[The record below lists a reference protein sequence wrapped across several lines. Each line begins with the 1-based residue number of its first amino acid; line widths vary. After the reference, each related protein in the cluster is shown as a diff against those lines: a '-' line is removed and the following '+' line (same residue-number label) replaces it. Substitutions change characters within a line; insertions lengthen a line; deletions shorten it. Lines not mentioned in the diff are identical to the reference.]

1 MDVSARL
8 DRLPLSRFHWLL
20 LFTAGMG
27 WAFDSMDVGL
37 LSFVLPSL
45 RNEWKLDPQTSG
57 LIISVTLLGLFFG
70 ASFAG
75 WLADRYG
82 RKLVFQLTLLIYAI
96 GTGLS
101 GLAWNLASLFL
112 FRFVTGVGLGG
123 ELPVAA
129 TLVSEYSPSRVRGRM
144 IVILES
150 FWAYGWILAAVIGYF
165 VSPYVWAGIS
175 GWRVAFL
182 IGALP
187 ALWVIV
193 IRRVVP
199 ESVRW
204 LASVG
209 RRDEAERIL
218 SRLEG
223 EAGQAAPKP
232 VTGGSSEIVPRG
244 RARFAELWTGPYL
257 RRTIMLWILWFGIV
271 FSYYGVF
278 TWLPT
283 LLVDRGLTI
292 VRAFEYVLY
301 ITLAQVPGYFS
312 AAYLVEVIGRRW
324 TLVIYLAGS
333 AVSAWF
339 LGSAGT
345 ASEIILWGCL
355 LSFFNLGAW
364 GVVYTYTPELYPTWM
379 RASGS
384 GWAAAFGRIAGIIA
398 PYAVGV
404 LLPVFGGPK
413 AGQPAVFAIFMAF
426 FAIIA
431 LDVLILGEETKG
443 KRLEEIAG

>member
-8 DRLPLSRFHWLL
+8 DRLPLSRFHWVLL
-20 LFTAGMG
+20 LTAGMG

-75 WLADRYG
+75 WLADRFG

-101 GLAWNLASLFL
+101 GLAWNLASLFV
-112 FRFVTGVGLGG
+112 FRFLTGIGLGG

-129 TLVSEYSPSRVRGRM
+129 TLVSEYSPTRVRGRM

-187 ALWVIV
+187 ALWVLV
-193 IRRVVP
+193 IRRLVP

-209 RRDEAERIL
+209 RNAEAEAIL
-218 SRLEG
+218 ARLEG
-223 EAGQAAPKP
+223 QTGQEVPKP
-232 VTGGSSEIVPRG
+232 VTGASGEAYRG
-244 RARFAELWTGPYL
+244 KARFAELWSGPYL
-257 RRTIMLWILWFGIV
+257 KRTIMLWILWFGIV

-301 ITLAQVPGYFS
+301 ISLAQVPGYFS

-333 AVSAWF
+333 AVSALF

-345 ASEIILWGCL
+345 PTAIILWGCL

-384 GWAAAFGRIAGIIA
+384 GWAAAFGRVAGIIA

-404 LLPVFGGPK
+404 LLPVFGGPQ

-426 FAIIA
+426 FAVIA

-443 KRLEEIAG
+443 RRLEEIAG